1 MRFHELPYR
10 LRLYILAH
18 PVALIPLTFW
28 VLRQPLPDQ
37 PLLVGMFLL
46 FTLVFS
52 TWRVELTIFQGR
64 MTPTFAIVCLALL
77 LQGLQ
82 AALLCSA
89 VGAFVGILVRPTE
102 GRWRIRMAWPPF
114 HRIAFNIF
122 NCVLACALGA
132 MAFDVVTVLATPYP
146 LGRSVVGLIVFTGV
160 YFAVNTAG
168 VSRAIAYQQNLRM
181 PVVWRENF
189 LWTAPG
195 YIASAAC
202 AGGIQAAYSLMGG
215 WSLLLVPP
223 IYVIFYSYR
232 LYLNKLHRYA
242 EQLHREMVRI
252 QELNELNQSVIASLA
267 TAIEAKDQ
275 TNFSHVNRIQHYATV
290 LGKAVGLGELEMQAV
305 STGAL
310 VHDIGKLGIP
320 DHILSKP
327 GKLTIEE
334 FRRMQSHVT
343 IGTEILSPIPFPFP
357 VVDVV
362 RTHHE
367 RWDGLGYPQGLRGEE
382 IPIGGRIMSIADV
395 FDALTSDRPYRRAL
409 PADEALAELKR
420 GAGKQFDPQLI
431 ALFEQVVDQA
441 LTDVASLESAQ
452 RALEAE
458 AHASPEGKFALT
470 QIHQAAAEMA
480 AVCDVAHSLAEQE
493 TFGQVSH
500 VIVNRALAL
509 LPAETAIL
517 YVAAPVAAELTAVAV
532 EGRYAEK
539 LEAMVIQVGEGIAG
553 WVAQQQQ
560 PMINASAMLDIA
572 RRFTPQENV
581 ELSTGTAVPMIHGA
595 NVLGVLAVYTEGYAV
610 LSEHHLHL
618 LNILSE
624 HAAAAIQNVRRM
636 EQHRELAY
644 TDALTG
650 AANSRGLIRHLERL
664 TYPADASRAGA
675 DQTFSLLMLD
685 LDRFKE
691 VNDTLGHLRG
701 DELLKRVAQTLTE
714 VARPDDVIC
723 RYAGD
728 EFVVLLP
735 GASRSAADQ
744 VAARLRGAVIALSEI
759 TAPVTIGT
767 SVGAASFPEDGQD
780 GRTLLQMADQRM
792 YEDKFRRRN
801 RDTSFAPR
809 ASTQS
814 CTLIPTL
821 RG

>member
-18 PVALIPLTFW
+18 PVALIPLAAW
-28 VLRQPLPDQ
+28 ALRRPLPDQ

-46 FTLVFS
+46 FTVVFS

-64 MTPTFAIVCLALL
+64 MTPTFAIICLALL

-82 AALLCSA
+82 AALLCAA

-102 GRWRIRMAWPPF
+102 GHRSFRIAWPPF
-114 HRIAFNIF
+114 HRIAFNVF
-122 NCVLACALGA
+122 NSFIACVTGA
-132 MAFDVVTVLATPYP
+132 MAFDVVTVLAAPYP
-146 LGRSVVGLIVFTGV
+146 YGRTVVGLIVFTGV
-160 YFAVNTAG
+160 YFAVNTIG
-168 VSRAIAYQQNLRM
+168 VSLAIAYQQKLRVL
-181 PVVWRENF
+181 VVWRENF

-195 YIASAAC
+195 YLASATF
-202 AGGIQAAYSLMGG
+202 AGGIHAAYSQMGS

-223 IYVIFYSYR
+223 IYVIYYSYR
-232 LYLNKLHRYA
+232 LYLDKLHEYA
-242 EQLHREMVRI
+242 AQLRREMRHI

-267 TAIEAKDQ
+267 TAIEAKDRA
-275 TNFSHVNRIQHYATV
+275 TFSHVNRIQHYATV
-290 LGKAVGLGELEMQAV
+290 LGKAAGLNDLDLQAV

-327 GKLTIEE
+327 GKLTMEE

-395 FDALTSDRPYRRAL
+395 FDALTSDRPYRRAM
-409 PADEALAELKR
+409 PVDEALVELKR
-420 GAGKQFDPQLI
+420 GAGKEFDPRLVEM
-431 ALFEQVVDQA
+431 FEQVLERA
-441 LTDVASLESAQ
+441 LAEVASLESARQ
-452 RALEAE
+452 AVEAE
-458 AHASPEGKFALT
+458 RHASAEGTFALT

-480 AVCDVAHSLAEQE
+480 AVCDVVHSLAELE
-493 TFGQVSH
+493 TFGQVSQ

-517 YVAAPVAAELTAVAV
+517 YVKSPVAPELAAVAV
-532 EGRYAEK
+532 EGRYGEK
-539 LEAMVIQVGEGIAG
+539 LQGMVVQVGEGIAG

-560 PMINASAMLDIA
+560 PMVNASAMLDIA
-572 RRFTPQENV
+572 RRFTPQEDV
-581 ELSTGTAVPMIHGA
+581 ELSAATAVPMLHEA
-595 NVLGVLAVYTEGYAV
+595 NVLGVLAVYTEGYGV
-610 LSEHHLHL
+610 LTEHHLHL

-650 AANSRGLIRHLERL
+650 ASNSRGLIRHLERL
-664 TYPADASRAGA
+664 TYPADGTRPGAG
-675 DQTFSLLMLD
+675 QPFSLLMLD

-714 VARPDDVIC
+714 VARPDDVVC

-735 GASRSAADQ
+735 GAHHDAADQ
-744 VAARLRGAVIALSEI
+744 VASRIRGAVAGLSEV
-759 TAPVTIGT
+759 TAPVAIGI
-767 SVGAASFPEDGQD
+767 SIGAASFPGDGPD
-780 GRTLLQMADQRM
+780 GRALLQMADQRM

-801 RDTSFAPR
+801 RDIPLRTADLAPLAVAGR
-809 ASTQS
+809 
-814 CTLIPTL
+814 
-821 RG
+821 